1 MPILGADF
9 LRHFDLLVDMKGYL
23 LIDKVTSLAT
33 KGHPSSQPP
42 LCLTL
47 LPPTAYQ
54 NEFHAILQDFPAVLQ
69 ANLHHPIK
77 HNVTHHI
84 QTTGPPVYSA
94 TRRLSPDKLIIAKK
108 EFQHMLQLGIIRP
121 SSSSWASPLHMV
133 PKKSGD
139 WRPCGDYRALNRV
152 TVPDRYPIPHIQD
165 FTVSLHG
172 ATVFS
177 KLDLVRAYHQIP
189 LEPSDIPKTAITT
202 PFGLLSSLVCHLD

>member
-1 MPILGADF
+1 
-9 LRHFDLLVDMKGYL
+9 MKGYL

-33 KGHPSSQPP
+33 KGHTSSQPP

-54 NEFHAILQDFPAVLQ
+54 YEFHAILQDFPAVLQ

-108 EFQHMLQLGIIRP
+108 EFQNMLQLGIIRP

-133 PKKSGD
+133 RRSLGT
-139 WRPCGDYRALNRV
+139 GILVV
-152 TVPDRYPIPHIQD
+152 TTGHSVELL
-165 FTVSLHG
+165 SLID
-172 ATVFS
+172 TQ
-177 KLDLVRAYHQIP
+177 YHTSRI
-189 LEPSDIPKTAITT
+189 LLFPSMVLLCFPNWTW
-202 PFGLLSSLVCHLD
+202 FGLTTKFHLNHPTFSRLQLRHRLDFLSSLVCHLD